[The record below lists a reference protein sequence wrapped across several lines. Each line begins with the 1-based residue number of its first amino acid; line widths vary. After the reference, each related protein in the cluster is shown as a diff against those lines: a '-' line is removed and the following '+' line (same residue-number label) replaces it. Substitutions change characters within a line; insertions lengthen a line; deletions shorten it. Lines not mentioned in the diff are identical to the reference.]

1 MRTPEEKIQFCQR
14 QIDNRKQEIAQIQGK
29 IDMVK
34 ERLAEMGINSKKELE
49 EALAKAEKEY
59 VEARRDYETKMSE
72 FEAKY
77 GEYFPREI

>member
-1 MRTPEEKIQFCQR
+1 MTPEEKIQFCQR
-14 QIDNRKQEIAQIQGK
+14 QIDTRKQEIAQSQGK

-59 VEARRDYETKMSE
+59 VAARQDYESKMSD
-72 FEAKY
+72 FESKY

>member
-1 MRTPEEKIQFCQR
+1 MTPEEKIQYCQR
-14 QIDNRKQEIAQIQGK
+14 QIDTRKQEIAQIQGK

-59 VEARRDYETKMSE
+59 VAARQGYESKMSD
-72 FEAKY
+72 FESKY

>member
-1 MRTPEEKIQFCQR
+1 MTPEEKIQYCQR
-14 QIDNRKQEIAQIQGK
+14 QIDARKQEIAQIQGK

-49 EALAKAEKEY
+49 EALARAEKEY
-59 VEARRDYETKMSE
+59 VAARQDYESKMSD
-72 FEAKY
+72 FESKY

>member
-1 MRTPEEKIQFCQR
+1 MTPEEKIQFCQR
-14 QIDNRKQEIAQIQGK
+14 QIDTRKQEIAQIQGK

-49 EALAKAEKEY
+49 EALARAEKEY
-59 VEARRDYETKMSE
+59 VAARQDYESKMSD
-72 FEAKY
+72 FESKY